1 MEHRETAR
9 AGPTNFRSR
18 DLPRQRRSVST
29 RSSRAEEVLNYQ
41 AIHLG
46 ECQLTVSMMIMAV
59 KAGNIP
65 LLALLL
71 LLLLL
76 PLLLLVLLQVRLPL
90 LLLLLLLLLLATGY
104 CEWLLATG
112 NVTASDST
120 TTATTTTTS
129 TTITTM
135 STTISPPAVAATST

>member
-59 KAGNIP
+59 KTGNIP
-65 LLALLL
+65 IT
-71 LLLLL
+71 
-76 PLLLLVLLQVRLPL
+76 V
-90 LLLLLLLLLLATGY
+90 ATSGAAAAAATAAAAVAGATASATAAAATTAAATAAGY
-104 CEWLLATG
+104 WLL
-112 NVTASDST
+112 
-120 TTATTTTTS
+120 
-129 TTITTM
+129 
-135 STTISPPAVAATST
+135 